1 MDMNTRRLS
10 LSMLTVVLALSACAG
25 PAERPAQPAKPEP
38 VRGGTLHIAQ
48 IAPLSLDPG
57 LVDDSYEAA
66 LVNQL
71 HDGLLRHDSNLNLLP
86 SLATSWQISRDGRE
100 YIFQLKRGA
109 VFHDGSPV
117 TAGDFVFS
125 FSRVFRLDE
134 DQSPLAREYL
144 GVIEGASAYASG
156 EADSVSGL
164 STEGDYVLKVRLAR
178 PYASFLHAVASEFS
192 RVVPRAYVTEH
203 GDEVFSTNPVGAG
216 AFRLKSW
223 KRGVQIE
230 LERFD
235 DYHGG
240 PSYLDGVVVHTPL
253 DPVSP
258 RAIAKFRRN
267 ELHMVDLTLNPRTDV
282 SEVPGSILHRRRELS
297 LTFLGFNTRRAPFK
311 DVNVRR
317 AVAHAV
323 DHDRLTH
330 MGKDGQTVATG
341 VLPPGFPGYTPESK
355 RLPFDPQKARELLE
369 AAFHEENMPRG
380 LRIAAPRRGTD
391 SDLVIED
398 LCQQLVAV
406 GLPARPE
413 LLDWDEFTRGL
424 LNDEFDAFVLS
435 WVADLPDPDA
445 FFYPLFHSSGS
456 TNHHHFSD
464 TVLDQLLGDARAGTA
479 NVARMDA
486 YREAEYRILNQAAVV
501 PINFSTTLLAVANGV
516 RGVEL
521 SSMGVAQLR
530 LDHVWL
536 DHGSLNVASNQSE
549 VSR

>member
-1 MDMNTRRLS
+1 MDMMTRHLS
-10 LSMLTVVLALSACAG
+10 LSMVTLALVLAGCAG
-25 PAERPAQPAKPEP
+25 PAERPAQPAKPQP

-48 IAPLSLDPG
+48 IAPLSLDPC

-100 YIFQLKRGA
+100 YTFHLKEGA
-109 VFHDGSPV
+109 LFHDRTPV
-117 TAGDFVFS
+117 TADDFVFS
-125 FSRVFRLDE
+125 FSRVFRVGD

-144 GVIEGASAYASG
+144 GVIEGANAYARG
-156 EADSVSGL
+156 EAESISGL
-164 STEGDYVLKVRLAR
+164 SAEGDHVLKIHLAR

-203 GDEVFSTNPVGAG
+203 GDEVFSTRPIGAG
-216 AFRLKSW
+216 AFRLTSW
-223 KRGVQIE
+223 EPGEQIV

-240 PSYLDGVVVHTPL
+240 PSFVDRVVVHTPP
-253 DPVSP
+253 DPVLP
-258 RAIAKFRRN
+258 RAIAAFRRD
-267 ELHMVDLTLNPRTDV
+267 ELHMVDLTLSGRKGMPEIPEPR
-282 SEVPGSILHRRRELS
+282 LHRRRELS
-297 LTFLGFNTRRAPFK
+297 LTFLGFNTRRTPFD
-311 DVNVRR
+311 DVDVRR

-323 DHDRLTH
+323 DHRRLTG
-330 MGKDGQTVATG
+330 MGQGGQTIATG

-355 RLPFDPQKARELLE
+355 RLPFDPHKARALVE
-369 AAFHEENMPRG
+369 AALSAENMPEEI
-380 LRIAAPRRGTD
+380 RIAVPKRGTD

-398 LCQQLVAV
+398 LCRQLRAV
-406 GLPARPE
+406 GLPASTHY
-413 LLDWDEFTRGL
+413 LDWDEFTTGL

-456 TNHHHFSD
+456 TNHHHYSD
-464 TVLDQLLGDARAGTA
+464 RVLDRLLEDARAGTA

-486 YREAEYRILNQAAVV
+486 YREAEHRILNEAAVV

-536 DHGSLNVASNQSE
+536 DYGSLNVALSQTE
-549 VSR
+549 VGR